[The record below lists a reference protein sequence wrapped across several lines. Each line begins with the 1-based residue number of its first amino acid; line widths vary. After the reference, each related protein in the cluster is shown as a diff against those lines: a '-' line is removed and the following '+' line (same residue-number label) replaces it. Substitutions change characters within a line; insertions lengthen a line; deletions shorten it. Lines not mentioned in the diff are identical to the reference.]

1 MSSAKRGGRTSS
13 VEVTNISRHGF
24 WLLLD
29 DRELFLPFERFPWFA
44 DATVAEILEVT
55 LPGRGHLHWPKL
67 DVDLAVDSIEHPD
80 RYPLTSRLPA
90 KSSVKSTR
98 AAAKRSVGGRKT
110 ARPGHS

>member
-1 MSSAKRGGRTSS
+1 MSSAKRGARTSS

-44 DATVAEILEVT
+44 DATVAEILDVT

-67 DVDLAVDSIEHPD
+67 DVDLAVESITEPD
-80 RYPLTSRLPA
+80 KYPLMSRMPA
-90 KSSVKSTR
+90 RIASRTPLAPGTAS
-98 AAAKRSVGGRKT
+98 KRKK
-110 ARPGHS
+110 